1 VESLQKLNHTDEY
14 DRLVALVKEL
24 DPGSTP
30 QISWVYRASEPIAKG
45 GKRLGVFSA
54 SFNPITVAHV
64 KMIEEARARFGLEE
78 ILLLLATANVD
89 KGVFGLSLE
98 ERLMMLKAYALTCK
112 DFSVVACSHGRYVDK
127 IEALKEVFPPDTQL
141 SFIVGYDTL
150 VRIFDPKYY
159 TDLHTELKGLFRGC
173 RFIAANRAEH
183 NLHSVKEF
191 LVRPIC
197 QPYADYI
204 DLIELSNFYAE
215 VSSTEIRTRIL
226 RGENIDHLVPRE
238 VQRYLKTTRAY
249 QP

>member
-1 VESLQKLNHTDEY
+1 MESLQKLNHTDEY

-78 ILLLLATANVD
+78 ILLLLAKANVD

-98 ERLMMLKAYALTCK
+98 ERLLMLKAYAMACK

-127 IEALKEVFPPDTQL
+127 IEALKAELPPGTQF

-150 VRIFDPKYY
+150 VRIFDPRYY
-159 TDLHTELKGLFRGC
+159 TDLHTELRALFGQC
-173 RFIAANRAEH
+173 RFIVANRAAH

-197 QPYADYI
+197 QPYAGYI
-204 DLIELSNFYAE
+204 DLIELSDFYAE

>member
-1 VESLQKLNHTDEY
+1 MESLEERNHVDEY
-14 DRLVALVKEL
+14 DRLVTLVERL

-30 QISWVYRASEPIAKG
+30 QVSWVYRAAEPIVEC

-64 KMIEEARARFGLEE
+64 KMIEEAQARFGLEE
-78 ILLLLATANVD
+78 ILLLLAKANVD

-98 ERLMMLKAYALTCK
+98 ERLIMLKAYAMTCK

-127 IEALKEVFPPDTQL
+127 IEALKAVLPSDTQL

-159 TDLHTELKGLFRGC
+159 TDLHTELRQLFQGC

-191 LVRPIC
+191 LLQPIC
-197 QPYADYI
+197 QPYAGYI
-204 DLIELSNFYAE
+204 DLIELPDFYAE

-226 RGENIDHLVPRE
+226 RGENIDHLVPRA
-238 VQRYLKTTRAY
+238 VQGYLKTTRAY

>member
-1 VESLQKLNHTDEY
+1 MESLQKLNHTDEY

-78 ILLLLATANVD
+78 ILLLLAKANVD

-98 ERLMMLKAYALTCK
+98 ERLLMLKAYAMACK

-127 IEALKEVFPPDTQL
+127 IEALKAVLPPGTQF

-150 VRIFDPKYY
+150 VRIFDPRYY
-159 TDLHTELKGLFRGC
+159 TDLHTELRALFGQC
-173 RFIAANRAEH
+173 RFIVANRAAH

-197 QPYADYI
+197 QPYAGYI
-204 DLIELSNFYAE
+204 DLIELSDFYAE